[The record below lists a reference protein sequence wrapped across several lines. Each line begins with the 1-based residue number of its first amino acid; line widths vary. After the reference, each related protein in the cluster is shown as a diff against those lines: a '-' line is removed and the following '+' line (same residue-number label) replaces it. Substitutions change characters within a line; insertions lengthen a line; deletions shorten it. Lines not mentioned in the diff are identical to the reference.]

1 MIRSPIDLHGRR
13 LRRSIDE
20 GGGGKCVRGR
30 ESNWQKLKECRFGV
44 QAGVSK
50 DGQGG
55 ILKKRSG

>member
-1 MIRSPIDLHGRR
+1 MHGRR